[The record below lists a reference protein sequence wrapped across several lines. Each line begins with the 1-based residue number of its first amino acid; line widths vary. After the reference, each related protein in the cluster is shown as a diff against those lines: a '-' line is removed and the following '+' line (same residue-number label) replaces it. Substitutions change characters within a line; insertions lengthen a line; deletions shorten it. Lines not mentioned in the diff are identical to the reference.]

1 MTLSKWLLFKVALRS
16 FLLQASWNYRGMMS
30 MGFLYSIAPGLDH
43 IYEDKNERELAYMR
57 HFEYFNTNPY
67 FSSIVMGVTLSLEE
81 KYKNGDNKVDPEII
95 HNTKEALMTS
105 LAAIGDG
112 FFWDSWRPFVAV
124 FAIVFAAANY
134 SFVPFLFLILY
145 NLPHLY
151 FRFAGIYWGY
161 EDGMNVIRKLKGF
174 KIPQI
179 RQTLRMGTLVLL
191 AYLIPNNV
199 SVKTPF
205 YIKVME
211 YIQDLSAK
219 KISLEY
225 GIFFNKIV
233 QGVIALLLVSLGT
246 FAYRKKVNVLLISF
260 LLLILALM
268 FYHWGIFI

>member
-30 MGFLYSIAPGLDH
+30 MGFLYSIAPGLDC
-43 IYEDKNERELAYMR
+43 IYEDKNTRELAYMR

-67 FSSIVMGVTLSLEE
+67 FASIVMGVTLALEE
-81 KYKNGDNKVDPEII
+81 KYKDGDDKVDPEMI

-112 FFWDSWRPFVAV
+112 FFWDSWRPFVAA

-145 NLPHLY
+145 NIPHLY

-161 EDGMNVIRKLKGF
+161 EDGMNVIRKLKSF

-191 AYLIPNNV
+191 AYLIPNYVRVN
-199 SVKTPF
+199 TPVF
-205 YIKVME
+205 TSYLVDQKLSWAQYQSCQKV
-211 YIQDLSAK
+211 
-219 KISLEY
+219 
-225 GIFFNKIV
+225 V
-233 QGVIALLLVSLGT
+233 QGLIALLLVSLGT